1 VSRPGA
7 PRIVI
12 TVSDPS
18 TRADPA
24 LVARKQ
30 QLVADAVARHGA
42 QPLLVHPGMPDD
54 TRADALRAMDAL
66 LLAGGPDI
74 DPARYGRRRL
84 PTDVVEEDRDAMEAG
99 AWAAAA
105 ERALPVVGVCRGF
118 QAINVFSGG
127 TLIQHLDGHAEPAGG
142 AAPAGGVARVTMH
155 PLRVEPGTRL
165 ARILFPSNVRG
176 GVLDVN
182 SFHHQ
187 AVGAADLA
195 PGLVPNARAAS
206 TAGELIEGLETRDG
220 RFVLGVQCHPERT
233 DSTPKQ
239 FERLF
244 AFFVD
249 AARGP
254 ATRR

>member
-1 VSRPGA
+1 VTRPGS
-7 PRIVI
+7 PRIAI

-18 TRADPA
+18 TRPDPA
-24 LVARKQ
+24 LAIRKIERC
-30 QLVADAVARHGA
+30 AEAVARHGA
-42 QPLLVHPGMPDD
+42 EPVVVHAGLPSAS
-54 TRADALRAMDAL
+54 RSEALASMDGL

-84 PTDVVEEDRDAMEAG
+84 PSDVVEEDRDALEAD

-105 ERALPVVGVCRGF
+105 ERALPVVGLCRGF

-127 TLIQHLDGHAEPAGG
+127 TLIQHLDGHSGPAWGSG
-142 AAPAGGVARVTMH
+142 PALMH

-165 ARILFPSNVRG
+165 ARILFPTNVRG
-176 GVLDVN
+176 GVLEVN
-182 SFHHQ
+182 TYHHQ
-187 AVGAADLA
+187 GVGPRDLA

-206 TAGELIEGLETRDG
+206 SAGELIEGLETRDG

-233 DSTPKQ
+233 ESTPRQ

-254 ATRR
+254 ITRR

>member
-1 VSRPGA
+1 MRSLPTRLPSVSRPGA

-12 TVSDPS
+12 TVSDAS
-18 TRADPA
+18 RRADPA
-24 LVARKQ
+24 VVAAKQ
-30 QLVADAVARHGA
+30 QLNADAVARHGA
-42 QPLLVHPGMPDD
+42 EPVLLHPGLPAR
-54 TRADALRAMDAL
+54 TRSEALATMDGL

-84 PTDVVEEDRDAMEAG
+84 PTDVVEEDRDAMEAE

-127 TLIQHLDGHAEPAGG
+127 TLIQHLEGHTG
-142 AAPAGGVARVTMH
+142 AVMH
-155 PLRVEPGTRL
+155 PVRIEPGTRL
-165 ARILFPSNVRG
+165 ARILFPTNVRG
-176 GVLDVN
+176 GVLEVN
-182 SFHHQ
+182 SSHHQ
-187 AVGAADLA
+187 AVGPADLA

-206 TAGELIEGLETRDG
+206 RAGELIEGLETRDG
-220 RFVLGVQCHPERT
+220 RFVLGVQSHPERT
-233 DSTPKQ
+233 DTTPKE
-239 FERLF
+239 FDRLF

-254 ATRR
+254 VARR

>member
-1 VSRPGA
+1 MNRPGS

-42 QPLLVHPGMPDD
+42 EALLIHPGMPEG

-118 QAINVFSGG
+118 QAISVFSGG

-142 AAPAGGVARVTMH
+142 AARVMMH

-165 ARILFPSNVRG
+165 ARILFPTNVRG
-176 GVLDVN
+176 GVLEVN

-206 TAGELIEGLETRDG
+206 TAGELIEGVETRDG

-254 ATRR
+254 ATQR

>member
-1 VSRPGA
+1 MTPSGA

-18 TRADPA
+18 TRADQA
-24 LVARKQ
+24 LAVRKLQ
-30 QLVADAVARHGA
+30 NYTEAVARHGA
-42 QPLLVHPGMPDD
+42 EAILLHTGLPPAGR
-54 TRADALRAMDAL
+54 TDALATMDGL

-74 DPARYGRRRL
+74 DPGRYGRRSV
-84 PTDVVEEDRDAMEAG
+84 PSDSVEVNRDALEAE

-105 ERALPVVGVCRGF
+105 ERALPVVGVCRGL

-127 TLIQHLDGHAEPAGG
+127 TLIQHVDGHSGPAWGSG
-142 AAPAGGVARVTMH
+142 PAATH

-165 ARILFPSNVRG
+165 ARILFPTNVRG
-176 GVLDVN
+176 GVVQVN
-182 SFHHQ
+182 SYHHQ
-187 AVGAADLA
+187 AVGPADLA

-206 TAGELIEGLETRDG
+206 KAGELIEGLETRDG

-233 DSTPKQ
+233 ESTPKA

-254 ATRR
+254 AMRR

>member
-1 VSRPGA
+1 MSRPGA

-18 TRADPA
+18 TRADPDLA
-24 LVARKQ
+24 ARKQ
-30 QLVADAVARHGA
+30 RLSADAVARHGA
-42 QPLLVHPGMPDD
+42 APVLLHPGMPAAA
-54 TRADALRAMDAL
+54 RSEALVAMDGL
-66 LLAGGPDI
+66 LLTGGPDI

-84 PTDVVEEDRDAMEAG
+84 STDVVEEERDTLESE

-105 ERALPVVGVCRGF
+105 ERALPVVGLCRGF

-127 TLIQHLDGHAEPAGG
+127 TLIQHLDGHTGG
-142 AAPAGGVARVTMH
+142 TTH

-165 ARILFPSNVRG
+165 ARILFPTNVGG
-176 GVLDVN
+176 GVLEVN
-182 SFHHQ
+182 SSHHQ
-187 AVGAADLA
+187 GVGPRDLA
-195 PGLVPNARAAS
+195 SGLVPNARAAS
-206 TAGELIEGLETRDG
+206 KAGELIEGLESRDG

-233 DSTPKQ
+233 ESTPKQ

>member
-1 VSRPGA
+1 MSGPGA

-24 LVARKQ
+24 LVAGKQ
-30 QLVADAVARHGA
+30 QLNADAVARHGGE
-42 QPLLVHPGMPDD
+42 PVLLHPGMPAAA
-54 TRADALRAMDAL
+54 RADALATMDGL
-66 LLAGGPDI
+66 LLAGGPDL
-74 DPARYGRRRL
+74 DPARYGRGRL
-84 PTDVVEEDRDAMEAG
+84 STDVVEEDRDALEAE
-99 AWAAAA
+99 AWVAAA

-127 TLIQHLDGHAEPAGG
+127 TLIQHLEGHTGPA
-142 AAPAGGVARVTMH
+142 TH

-165 ARILFPSNVRG
+165 ARILFPTNVRG
-176 GVLDVN
+176 GVAEVN

-187 AVGAADLA
+187 AVGRADLA

-206 TAGELIEGLETRDG
+206 RAGELIEGLETRDG

-233 DSTPKQ
+233 DSTPKS

-254 ATRR
+254 LARR

>member
-1 VSRPGA
+1 MNQPGA
-7 PRIVI
+7 PRIAI

-18 TRADPA
+18 ASANQA
-24 LVARKQ
+24 LAGEKRQ
-30 QLVADAVARHGA
+30 RYADAVARHGA
-42 QPLLVHPGMPDD
+42 EPVFVHAGLPARD
-54 TRADALRAMDAL
+54 RAAALATMDGL
-66 LLAGGPDI
+66 LLSGGRDI
-74 DPARYGRRRL
+74 DPARYGRPRH
-84 PTDVVEEDRDAMEAG
+84 PSETVETDRDALEAE
-99 AWAAAA
+99 AWATAA
-105 ERALPVVGVCRGF
+105 ERALPVVGVCRGL

-127 TLIQHLDGHAEPAGG
+127 TLIQHLDGHAEPPGRPG
-142 AAPAGGVARVTMH
+142 RVTMH

-165 ARILFPSNVRG
+165 ARILFPTNVRG
-176 GVLDVN
+176 GVLEVN
-182 SFHHQ
+182 SSHHQ
-187 AVGAADLA
+187 GVGAADLA

-206 TAGELIEGLETRDG
+206 PVGDLVEGLETRDG

-254 ATRR
+254 LTRR

>member
-1 VSRPGA
+1 MTRTTA
-7 PRIVI
+7 PRIVV
-12 TVSDPS
+12 TAGDPAVE
-18 TRADPA
+18 ADPDLA
-24 LVARKQ
+24 ARRNE
-30 QLVADAVARHGA
+30 LYLAAVARHGA
-42 QPLLVHPGMPDD
+42 EPVLVHSGLDEAA
-54 TRADALRAMDAL
+54 RAAALATMDGL
-66 LLAGGPDI
+66 LLSGGSDL
-74 DPARYGRRRL
+74 DPARYGKPNQASRSV
-84 PTDVVEEDRDAMEAG
+84 DAARDALEATAWEEAG
-99 AWAAAA
+99 
-105 ERALPVVGVCRGF
+105 RRVLPVLGVCRGL

-127 TLIQHLDGHAEPAGG
+127 TLVQDVTKHAGPAWGSG
-142 AAPAGGVARVTMH
+142 PAVTH

-165 ARILFPSNVRG
+165 ARILFPTNVRG
-176 GVLDVN
+176 GVVEVN
-182 SFHHQ
+182 SYHHQ
-187 AVGAADLA
+187 AIGPNDLA

-233 DSTPKQ
+233 DSTPRS

>member
-1 VSRPGA
+1 MSRPGA

-18 TRADPA
+18 TRADPP
-24 LVARKQ
+24 LVVRKQ

-42 QPLLVHPGMPDD
+42 EALLVHPGVPEDA
-54 TRADALRAMDAL
+54 RAEALRTMDAL

-84 PTDVVEEDRDAMEAG
+84 PTDVVEEDRDALEAE

-127 TLIQHLDGHAEPAGG
+127 TLIQHLEGHATPEGSAT
-142 AAPAGGVARVTMH
+142 RVTMH
-155 PLRVEPGTRL
+155 PLRIEPGTRL
-165 ARILFPSNVRG
+165 ARILFPTNVRG
-176 GVLDVN
+176 GVLEVN

-195 PGLVPNARAAS
+195 PGLIPNARAAS
-206 TAGELIEGLETRDG
+206 AGGDLVEGLETRDG

-239 FERLF
+239 FDRLF

>member
-1 VSRPGA
+1 VNHPGA

-18 TRADPA
+18 RSSDPA
-24 LVARKQ
+24 LLGEKQ
-30 QLVADAVARHGA
+30 QRYADALARHGA
-42 QPLLVHPGMPDD
+42 EPVFVHAGLPARD
-54 TRADALRAMDAL
+54 RADALATMDGL
-66 LLAGGPDI
+66 LLSGGRDI
-74 DPARYGRRRL
+74 DPARYGR
-84 PTDVVEEDRDAMEAG
+84 PWHPSESVETDRDALEAD

-105 ERALPVVGVCRGF
+105 ERALPVVGVCRGL

-127 TLIQHLDGHAEPAGG
+127 TLIQHLDGHAAPPGRAG
-142 AAPAGGVARVTMH
+142 PVTMH

-165 ARILFPSNVRG
+165 ARILFPTNVRG
-176 GVLDVN
+176 GVLEVN
-182 SFHHQ
+182 SSHHQ
-187 AVGAADLA
+187 GVGAANLA

-206 TAGELIEGLETRDG
+206 SAGELIEGLETRDG

-254 ATRR
+254 LTRR

>member
-1 VSRPGA
+1 MTQSGP

-24 LVARKQ
+24 LAARKLQ
-30 QLVADAVARHGA
+30 NYTEAVARHGA
-42 QPLLVHPGMPDD
+42 EAILLNPGLPPAAR
-54 TRADALRAMDAL
+54 TDALATMDGL

-74 DPARYGRRRL
+74 DPGRYGRRSV
-84 PTDVVEEDRDAMEAG
+84 PSDSVEVNRDALEAE

-105 ERALPVVGVCRGF
+105 ERALPVVGVCRGL

-127 TLIQHLDGHAEPAGG
+127 TLIQHVDGHSGPAWGRG
-142 AAPAGGVARVTMH
+142 PAATH

-165 ARILFPSNVRG
+165 ARILFPTNVRG
-176 GVLDVN
+176 GVVQVN
-182 SFHHQ
+182 SYHHQ
-187 AVGAADLA
+187 AVGLADLA

-206 TAGELIEGLETRDG
+206 RAGELIEGLETRDG

-233 DSTPKQ
+233 DSTPKS

-254 ATRR
+254 VNRR

>member
-1 VSRPGA
+1 MSRPAA

-18 TRADPA
+18 TRADPP

-42 QPLLVHPGMPDD
+42 EPLLVHPGTPEGAR
-54 TRADALRAMDAL
+54 TEALRTMDAL
-66 LLAGGPDI
+66 MLAGGPDI

-84 PTDVVEEDRDAMEAG
+84 PTDVVEEDRDALEAE

-127 TLIQHLDGHAEPAGG
+127 TLVQHLDGHAEPAGG
-142 AAPAGGVARVTMH
+142 VTRVRMH

-165 ARILFPSNVRG
+165 ARILFPTNVRG
-176 GVLDVN
+176 GVLEVN

-195 PGLVPNARAAS
+195 PGLIPNARAAS
-206 TAGELIEGLETRDG
+206 AVGELVEGLETRDG

-239 FERLF
+239 FDRLF

>member
-1 VSRPGA
+1 MTPSGP

-24 LVARKQ
+24 LAARKLQ
-30 QLVADAVARHGA
+30 NYTEAVARHGA
-42 QPLLVHPGMPDD
+42 EAILLNPGLPPAAR
-54 TRADALRAMDAL
+54 TDALATMDGL

-74 DPARYGRRRL
+74 DPGRYGRHRL
-84 PTDVVEEDRDAMEAG
+84 PSDSVELDRDALEAE

-105 ERALPVVGVCRGF
+105 ERALPVVGVCRGL

-127 TLIQHLDGHAEPAGG
+127 TLIQHLDGHSGPAWGRG
-142 AAPAGGVARVTMH
+142 PAATH

-165 ARILFPSNVRG
+165 ARILFPTNVRG
-176 GVLDVN
+176 GVVQVN
-182 SFHHQ
+182 SYHHQ
-187 AVGAADLA
+187 AVGPADLA
-195 PGLVPNARAAS
+195 PGLVPSARAAS
-206 TAGELIEGLETRDG
+206 RAGELIEGLETRDG

-233 DSTPKQ
+233 DSTPKS

-254 ATRR
+254 AARR

>member
-1 VSRPGA
+1 
-7 PRIVI
+7 
-12 TVSDPS
+12 
-18 TRADPA
+18 
-24 LVARKQ
+24 
-30 QLVADAVARHGA
+30 
-42 QPLLVHPGMPDD
+42 
-54 TRADALRAMDAL
+54 
-66 LLAGGPDI
+66 
-74 DPARYGRRRL
+74 
-84 PTDVVEEDRDAMEAG
+84 
-99 AWAAAA
+99 
-105 ERALPVVGVCRGF
+105 
-118 QAINVFSGG
+118 
-127 TLIQHLDGHAEPAGG
+127 
-142 AAPAGGVARVTMH
+142 MH

-165 ARILFPSNVRG
+165 ARILFPTNVRG
-176 GVLDVN
+176 GVLEVN

>member
-1 VSRPGA
+1 VTPSGP

-24 LVARKQ
+24 LAARKLQ
-30 QLVADAVARHGA
+30 NYTEAVARHGA
-42 QPLLVHPGMPDD
+42 EAILLNPGLPPAAR
-54 TRADALRAMDAL
+54 TDALATMDGL

-74 DPARYGRRRL
+74 DPGRYGRHRL
-84 PTDVVEEDRDAMEAG
+84 PSDSVELDRDALEAE

-105 ERALPVVGVCRGF
+105 ERALPVVGVCRGL

-127 TLIQHLDGHAEPAGG
+127 TLIQHLDGHSGPAWGRG
-142 AAPAGGVARVTMH
+142 PAATH

-165 ARILFPSNVRG
+165 ARILFPTNVRG
-176 GVLDVN
+176 GVVQVN
-182 SFHHQ
+182 SYHHQ
-187 AVGAADLA
+187 AVGLADLA
-195 PGLVPNARAAS
+195 PGLVPSARAAS
-206 TAGELIEGLETRDG
+206 RAGELIEGLETRDG

-233 DSTPKQ
+233 DSTPKS

-254 ATRR
+254 AARR

>member
-24 LVARKQ
+24 LVAHKQ

-42 QPLLVHPGMPDD
+42 EPLLVHPGVPEGA
-54 TRADALRAMDAL
+54 RAEALRTMDAL

-74 DPARYGRRRL
+74 DPGRYGRRRL
-84 PTDVVEEDRDAMEAG
+84 PTDVVEEDRDAMEAE
-99 AWAAAA
+99 AWGAAAA
-105 ERALPVVGVCRGF
+105 RALPVVGVCRGF

-127 TLIQHLDGHAEPAGG
+127 SLIQHLDRHAGG
-142 AAPAGGVARVTMH
+142 TSH

-165 ARILFPSNVRG
+165 ARILFPTNVRG
-176 GVLDVN
+176 GVLEVN

-195 PGLVPNARAAS
+195 PGLIPNARAAS

>member
-1 VSRPGA
+1 VNHPGA
-7 PRIVI
+7 PRIAI

-18 TRADPA
+18 RSSDPA
-24 LVARKQ
+24 LLGEKQ
-30 QLVADAVARHGA
+30 QRYADALARHGA
-42 QPLLVHPGMPDD
+42 EPVFVHAGLPARD
-54 TRADALRAMDAL
+54 RADALATMDGL
-66 LLAGGPDI
+66 LLSGGRDI
-74 DPARYGRRRL
+74 DPARYGR
-84 PTDVVEEDRDAMEAG
+84 PWHPSESVETDRDALEAD

-127 TLIQHLDGHAEPAGG
+127 TLIQHLDGHVERPDRPG
-142 AAPAGGVARVTMH
+142 RVTMH

-165 ARILFPSNVRG
+165 ARILFPTNVRG
-176 GVLDVN
+176 GVLEVN
-182 SFHHQ
+182 SSHHQ
-187 AVGAADLA
+187 GVGAADLA
-195 PGLVPNARAAS
+195 PGLIPNARAAS
-206 TAGELIEGLETRDG
+206 PVGELVEGIETRDG

-254 ATRR
+254 LSRR

>member
-1 VSRPGA
+1 M
-7 PRIVI
+7 I

-18 TRADPA
+18 TRPDPA
-24 LVARKQ
+24 VVIAKQ
-30 QLVADAVARHGA
+30 RLNADAVARHGGE
-42 QPLLVHPGMPDD
+42 PLLMHPGLPAA
-54 TRADALRAMDAL
+54 TRAEALATMDGL

-84 PTDVVEEDRDAMEAG
+84 PTDVVEEARDVMEAE
-99 AWAAAA
+99 AWAEAA
-105 ERALPVVGVCRGF
+105 ERALPVVGLCRGF

-127 TLIQHLDGHAEPAGG
+127 TLIQHLDGHTGPA
-142 AAPAGGVARVTMH
+142 MH

-165 ARILFPSNVRG
+165 ARILFPTNVRG
-176 GVLDVN
+176 GVVEVN

-187 AVGAADLA
+187 AIGPADLA

-206 TAGELIEGLETRDG
+206 RAGELIEGLETRDG

-233 DSTPKQ
+233 DSTPKE

-244 AFFVD
+244 AFFMD

-254 ATRR
+254 LSRR

>member
-1 VSRPGA
+1 VTPSGA

-24 LVARKQ
+24 LAVRKQ
-30 QLVADAVARHGA
+30 QNYAEAVARHGA
-42 QPLLVHPGMPDD
+42 EAIIVHPGLPAPA
-54 TRADALRAMDAL
+54 RSEALAAMDGL

-74 DPARYGRRRL
+74 DPGRYGRRRI
-84 PTDVVEEDRDAMEAG
+84 PTDAVEADRDALDAE

-105 ERALPVVGVCRGF
+105 ERALPVVGVCRGL

-127 TLIQHLDGHAEPAGG
+127 TLIQHVDRHSGPAWDRGP
-142 AAPAGGVARVTMH
+142 AATH

-165 ARILFPSNVRG
+165 ARILFPTNVRG
-176 GVLDVN
+176 GVVEVN
-182 SFHHQ
+182 TYHHQ
-187 AVGAADLA
+187 AVGPADLA

-206 TAGELIEGLETRDG
+206 LAGELIEGLETRDG

-233 DSTPKQ
+233 ESTPKA

-254 ATRR
+254 ASRR

>member
-1 VSRPGA
+1 MSRPGA

-42 QPLLVHPGMPDD
+42 QPLLVHPGMPEG
-54 TRADALRAMDAL
+54 TRADALRTMDAL

-127 TLIQHLDGHAEPAGG
+127 TLIQDVDGHAEPAGRT
-142 AAPAGGVARVTMH
+142 GGVTMH
-155 PLRVEPGTRL
+155 PLRIEPGTRL
-165 ARILFPSNVRG
+165 ARILFPTNVRG
-176 GVLDVN
+176 GVLEVN

-187 AVGAADLA
+187 GVGAADLA
-195 PGLVPNARAAS
+195 PGLIPNARATS
-206 TAGELIEGLETRDG
+206 QAGELIEGLETRDG

-239 FERLF
+239 FDRLF
-244 AFFVD
+244 GFFVD

-254 ATRR
+254 VNRR